1 MLNCPH
7 IKLFMH
13 SGLLLLLV
21 VAIPGMAFSKIQQRR
36 TKK

>member
-13 SGLLLLLV
+13 GGLLLL
-21 VAIPGMAFSKIQQRR
+21 VAIPGMAHTQFQQRR